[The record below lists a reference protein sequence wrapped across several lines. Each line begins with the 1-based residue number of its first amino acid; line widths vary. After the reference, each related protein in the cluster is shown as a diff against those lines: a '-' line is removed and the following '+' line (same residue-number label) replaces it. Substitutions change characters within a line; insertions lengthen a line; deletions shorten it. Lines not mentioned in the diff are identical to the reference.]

1 VAWDKGKQRYRYE
14 YSATKINE
22 KLLAIEGDMKE
33 EEAKYQLYRFLRNN
47 VGYTCELFLGVRL
60 FPFQEMAIKSMMI
73 GDYSMFVFSRGLSK
87 TFSTAIYVILECLL
101 NPSANI
107 GVIAGTFRQSKQIF
121 SKIEDIMAK
130 PEAAMARESGY
141 KLSKGTDAWTMKIGK
156 NKAIALPLANGERL
170 RGFRFNRIVL
180 DEFLTIPEKIFTEV
194 ILPFLGVV
202 ENPTE
207 RKEIYDVESMLI
219 DSGEMKESDRHVW
232 SNNKLIILSS
242 PSFKFEY
249 MYKLYCKYRDLISG
263 VYESSDEEDD
273 EDAADDAYRIIMQ
286 LSYDCAPNTLYDK
299 NLLKQAKSTMSEM
312 QFERE
317 FGGQFVDESDGYF
330 RLSKMMK
337 CTIPDGEYP
346 AAEVVGNP
354 KDQYILSFDPNWAG
368 NTSAD
373 HFAMHVFKLL
383 PDSKKSCLVHSYAI
397 AGVSLK
403 DHMRYFHY
411 ILTHFNIVGICGD
424 YNGGV
429 QFIDSCNES
438 ELFKSSNIN
447 IGVIGM
453 DIDKSEEYNDNM
465 VKLKNEYN
473 ISGRKYCI
481 LRKPTSQ
488 WIRSGNE
495 LLQANIDHQKILFGA
510 RSVDDHF
517 DAQRKKKLPIT
528 QIKWDMNMLGS
539 NNSAKMIDFIDHQ
552 KTIIELTKSECAN
565 IEVKSNPQGSQSFD
579 LPQNLKRATGPNRA
593 RKDSYSALVLGNW
606 FIKLYY
612 DMNEAKDKPK
622 PVNDFIPR
630 IIK

>member
-1 VAWDKGKQRYRYE
+1 MWSKGSQRYRYE
-14 YSATKINE
+14 YSATKINNE
-22 KLLAIEGDMKE
+22 LLEIKGDLKE
-33 EEAKYQLYRFLRNN
+33 EDAKYQLYRFLRNN

-60 FPFQEMAIKSMMI
+60 FPFQEMAIKAMMV

-87 TFSTAIYVILECLL
+87 TFSTAIYVLLECLL
-101 NPSANI
+101 NPNANI

-121 SKIEDIMAK
+121 SKIEDIMSK
-130 PEAAMARESGY
+130 PEAVMASEAGY
-141 KLSKGTDAWTMKIGK
+141 KLSKGTDAWTMRIGK

-180 DEFLTIPEKIFTEV
+180 DEFLTIPEKIFNEV

-207 RKEIYDVESMLI
+207 REDIYDLETMLI
-219 DSGEMKESDRHVW
+219 DAGEMKESERYVW
-232 SNNKLIILSS
+232 PNNKLIILSY

-249 MYKLYCKYRDLISG
+249 MYKLYCKYRDLIEG
-263 VYESSDEEDD
+263 VYENAEEEDD
-273 EDAADDAYRIIMQ
+273 EDAADNAYRVIMQ
-286 LSYDCAPNTLYDK
+286 LSYDCAPKTLYDK

-337 CTIPDGEYP
+337 CTIPDGEFP
-346 AAEVVGNP
+346 AAEIVGNP

-383 PDSKKSCLVHSYAI
+383 PDSQKSCLVHSYAL

-403 DHMRYFHY
+403 DHMKYFHY
-411 ILTHFNIVGICGD
+411 LLTHFNIVGICGD

-429 QFIDSCNES
+429 QFIQSCNES
-438 ELFKSSNIN
+438 ELFKSSKIN
-447 IGVIGM
+447 IGVIEL
-453 DIDKSEEYNDNM
+453 DIDKSEQYNEDI
-465 VKLKNEYN
+465 LKMKQMYN
-473 ISGRKYCI
+473 VSDRKYCI
-481 LRKPTSQ
+481 LRKPTSN
-488 WIRSGNE
+488 WIRSANE
-495 LLQANIDHQKILFGA
+495 LLQANIDHRRILFGA
-510 RSVDDHF
+510 RAVDDHF
-517 DAQRKKKLPIT
+517 DTQRKKKIPIS
-528 QIKWDMNMLGS
+528 QIKWDMNMLG
-539 NNSAKMIDFIDHQ
+539 NNTSAQMIDFVDHQ

-579 LPQNLKRATGPNRA
+579 LPQNLKRQTGPNRA
-593 RKDSYSALVLGNW
+593 RKDSYSALLLGNW
-606 FIKLYY
+606 FVKIYY
-612 DMNEAKDKPK
+612 DMYEAKDKPK